1 MRAPQFNLAPSGPYW
16 GSGGHAGSLLAS
28 HCPTF
33 KEGEMEK
40 EEFVKSL
47 RLIRGL
53 TGRLFDIMPEVA
65 AHEFIM
71 AIYLGKEGY
80 PCQKFEY
87 LYGRLQVD
95 DAISKDWKRIIQLE
109 YEALI
114 EDMWEM
120 AQEKFGIGLAGIVS
134 HVKSSDLAELD
145 RMVEEVE
152 KYRLNQSKYLLDR
165 IGFKEV
171 NHE

>member
-1 MRAPQFNLAPSGPYW
+1 
-16 GSGGHAGSLLAS
+16 
-28 HCPTF
+28 
-33 KEGEMEK
+33 MEK

-53 TGRLFDIMPEVA
+53 TGRLFDIVPEIA

-80 PCQKFEY
+80 PYRKFEY

-95 DAISKDWKRIIQLE
+95 DAMLKAKDWKRSIQLE
-109 YEALI
+109 YEDLI
-114 EDMWEM
+114 KDMWEM

-152 KYRLNQSKYLLDR
+152 EYRLNQSKYLLDR